1 MNVDKVQP
9 NWATIELK
17 RIWVGPLVVAAAS
30 IVNWH
35 LARRA
40 MHSDTKQ
47 REICRRMMSEL
58 EPDSEPDQVV
68 TGGTVIVPVVA

>member
-1 MNVDKVQP
+1 
-9 NWATIELK
+9 
-17 RIWVGPLVVAAAS
+17 
-30 IVNWH
+30 
-35 LARRA
+35 